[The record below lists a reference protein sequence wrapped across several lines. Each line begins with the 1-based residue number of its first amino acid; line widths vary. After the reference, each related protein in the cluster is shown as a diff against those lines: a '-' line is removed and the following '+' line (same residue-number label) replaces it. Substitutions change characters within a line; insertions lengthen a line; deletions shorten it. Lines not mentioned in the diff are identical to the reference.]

1 MSSNS
6 SNNLNF
12 MNSNITTTIS
22 KIKEN
27 KFLSTAI
34 IIFVLIFVIYMLYSM
49 QRDFSSV
56 SIDSPFIVPTTILAN
71 KPKSFPA
78 ERILPSVD
86 QKYGIEF
93 SYSLWLFID
102 DSTFNSNNDEFKHI
116 FHKGDQNYYPLQCP
130 GLFISPDNNRLKV
143 VINTYAKV
151 CEECIIGN
159 IPLNKWFCLCFVVIN
174 NNVDIYINKNL
185 KKRCKLEG
193 LPKQN
198 YGKVY
203 VAKDG
208 GFSGFISKLRYW
220 NYALPYYK
228 IEQVFSDG
236 PSDAPCVDT
245 GVLPPYL
252 APNYWM
258 QTSFPDVVQSS

>member
-1 MSSNS
+1 MSSNTA
-6 SNNLNF
+6 NNLNI
-12 MNSNITTTIS
+12 MNSNISTTIS

-34 IIFVLIFVIYMLYSM
+34 IVFVLIFVIYMLYSM

-56 SIDSPFIVPTTILAN
+56 ALDSPYIVPTTILAR

-78 ERILPSVD
+78 EKILPSVD

-93 SYSLWLFID
+93 SYTLWLFID
-102 DSTFNSNNDEFKHI
+102 DTTYNSSTKQKHI
-116 FHKGDQNYYPLQCP
+116 FHKGDPNGNPLQCP
-130 GLFISPDNNRLKV
+130 GVWLAPDRNMIEINL
-143 VINTYAKV
+143 NTYEKV
-151 CEECIIGN
+151 SEKCQIGN
-159 IPLNKWFCLCFVVIN
+159 IPLNKWFCLCIVVIN
-174 NNVDIYINKNL
+174 NNVDIYINNNL

-203 VAKDG
+203 IARDDG
-208 GFSGFISKLRYW
+208 FDGFISKLRYW

-228 IEQVFSDG
+228 IEQVFADG

-258 QTSFPDVVQSS
+258 QTGFPDVVQSS